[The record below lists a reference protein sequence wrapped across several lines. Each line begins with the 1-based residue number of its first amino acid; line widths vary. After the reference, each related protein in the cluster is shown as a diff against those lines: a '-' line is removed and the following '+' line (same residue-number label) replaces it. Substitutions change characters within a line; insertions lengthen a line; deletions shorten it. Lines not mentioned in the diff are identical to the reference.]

1 MNLNIFRITN
11 NKIGFN
17 KYKMVIR
24 FYDNLEKS
32 SWRDDTFYFNEA
44 DCYEWEV
51 NRIPKHQLMELV
63 SKDEIDPG
71 EYAWMEGIEISSE
84 YQGRQIEKI
93 ASYGSKEAYEA
104 SLESNRDAYLLEL
117 DYQVSMLSLG
127 LN

>member
-1 MNLNIFRITN
+1 MNLNIFRVTD
-11 NKIGFN
+11 NKIDFN
-17 KYKMVIR
+17 KYKMIIR

-32 SWRDDTFYFNEA
+32 SYRDDTFYFNEN

-51 NRIPKHQLMELV
+51 NRIPKHRLMELV
-63 SKDEIDPG
+63 SKEEIDPG
-71 EYAWMEGIEISSE
+71 EYAWMKGIEIE
-84 YQGRQIEKI
+84 PNYQGKQITKI

-117 DYQVSMLSLG
+117 DYQVAMLNLG